1 MRSPHPAPCIP
12 HSTPRARG
20 AVPGA
25 RGKERALHRVN
36 QNQPSGIRGETT
48 RTPAE
53 ETNSG
58 RGKRSK
64 ETSEAE
70 TRPHAPCLLQRTP
83 QIGVPSAPSLRSGG
97 GSGRHPTSRP
107 ESESERLQ
115 TPEGTGAAARPGN
128 RPSSPQLAFAVQCG
142 PERMEN
148 HTEHPQRANASGL
161 GTMPRSP
168 LAVQA
173 VTLTLVPFV
182 CAMGVAGNAMV
193 VLVVL
198 RSRHMVTPTNCYLV
212 SLAAADLLVLLAAGV
227 PTVAEAA
234 SARVWV
240 FGHAGCLGITYLQ
253 YVGINA
259 STGSITAF
267 TVERYLAICHPLRAQ
282 TLCTVA
288 RAKRIAA
295 SVWLGTGAYCVLWL
309 FLVDTRET
317 AYADGVQVQCGY
329 RVSRSL
335 YLPIYFLD
343 FALFYALPLGLATV
357 FYVLIARVL
366 FVGPLSP
373 EDPGHSGSAPQGHL
387 AGHQRFS
394 SRGKRGALSSR
405 KQVTKMLAVVV
416 LVFALLWLPY
426 RTLVVVNSFLSP
438 PYLNLGFLL
447 FCRLC
452 VYLNSAVNP
461 VIYALMS
468 QRFREAF
475 HGLFQCRRAPPQ
487 LPPQEAASV
496 YYSVIKDSS
505 QIRLS
510 S

>member
-1 MRSPHPAPCIP
+1 
-12 HSTPRARG
+12 
-20 AVPGA
+20 
-25 RGKERALHRVN
+25 
-36 QNQPSGIRGETT
+36 
-48 RTPAE
+48 
-53 ETNSG
+53 
-58 RGKRSK
+58 
-64 ETSEAE
+64 
-70 TRPHAPCLLQRTP
+70 
-83 QIGVPSAPSLRSGG
+83 
-97 GSGRHPTSRP
+97 
-107 ESESERLQ
+107 
-115 TPEGTGAAARPGN
+115 
-128 RPSSPQLAFAVQCG
+128 
-142 PERMEN
+142 MED
-148 HTEHPQRANASGL
+148 HTEHPERANASSL
-161 GTMPRSP
+161 GALPQP
-168 LAVQA
+168 PPAVQA
-173 VTLTLVPFV
+173 VTLTLVPLV

-198 RSRHMVTPTNCYLV
+198 RGRHMVTPTNCYLV

-253 YVGINA
+253 YVGINT
-259 STGSITAF
+259 STGSIAAF

-295 SVWLGTGAYCVLWL
+295 LVWLGTSAYCVLWL

-335 YLPIYFLD
+335 YLPVYFLD

-366 FVGPLSP
+366 FARPLP
-373 EDPGHSGSAPQGHL
+373 PAHPGHWGSAHQGSP

-394 SRGKRGALSSR
+394 CRGKKGALNSR

-416 LVFALLWLPY
+416 VVFALLWLPY

-452 VYLNSAVNP
+452 IYLNSAVNP

-475 HGLFQCRRAPPQ
+475 RGLFQCQLARPQ
-487 LPPQEAASV
+487 LPPQEATPV
-496 YYSVIKDSS
+496 YYSVIKDCP
-505 QIRLS
+505 QIRLGS
-510 S
+510 

>member
-1 MRSPHPAPCIP
+1 
-12 HSTPRARG
+12 
-20 AVPGA
+20 
-25 RGKERALHRVN
+25 
-36 QNQPSGIRGETT
+36 
-48 RTPAE
+48 
-53 ETNSG
+53 
-58 RGKRSK
+58 
-64 ETSEAE
+64 
-70 TRPHAPCLLQRTP
+70 
-83 QIGVPSAPSLRSGG
+83 
-97 GSGRHPTSRP
+97 
-107 ESESERLQ
+107 
-115 TPEGTGAAARPGN
+115 
-128 RPSSPQLAFAVQCG
+128 
-142 PERMEN
+142 MEN

-295 SVWLGTGAYCVLWL
+295 SVWLGTGAYCALWL